1 MAKLLEIFKAG
12 MRTDS
17 QGREWDGDSIINE
30 VVSEYDPAVFAAP
43 LVIGHPE
50 MDAPAYG
57 LVKSLSLDKTILQ
70 AEPMDVEPQ
79 FAEMVNK
86 KRFPKISSSFFTPDN
101 PANPK
106 PGKWYLRH
114 VGFLGA
120 AAPAVP
126 GLKMAQFAADDDV
139 VTIEFAASDLEVLWS
154 VSRMARGMRDWMLE
168 KFGAEEADRA
178 LPDYVV
184 QGLEN
189 QREREFISEEPSPGF
204 AAPQNQPTEEPTVDP
219 NKDKKQ
225 EQQTADFA
233 AREAKLAAREKALAD
248 AEAKVKRGEIASFA
262 AGLVTAGKLLPR
274 EEDGA
279 VAFMASLTDSD
290 TVSFAAADGEEKQQ
304 PQAAW
309 FREFLTGLPARV
321 SFAEHGADDGS
332 TDFSEDPQAMAK
344 AAANYQS
351 EMANKGITVSA
362 TDAVKHVNGAKK
374 K

>member
-1 MAKLLEIFKAG
+1 MPKLLEIFKSG
-12 MRTDS
+12 KRTDS

-30 VVSEYDPAVFAAP
+30 VIREYDPAVFAAP
-43 LVIGHPE
+43 LVIGHPG

-79 FAEMVNK
+79 FAEMVNN

-101 PANPK
+101 PANPT

-154 VSRMARGMRDWMLE
+154 LSRLARGMRDWMLE

-189 QREREFISEEPSPGF
+189 QREREFIAEEPSPGF
-204 AAPQNQPTEEPTVDP
+204 AAPQQQPEVPNVDP
-219 NKDKKQ
+219 NEKAKQ
-225 EQQTADFA
+225 EQQAADFA
-233 AREAKLAAREKALAD
+233 AREAKLAQRELAIKT
-248 AEAKVKRGEIASFA
+248 AEAKARREELACFCESQV
-262 AGLVTAGKLLPR
+262 VAGKLLPA
-274 EEDGA
+274 EKDA
-279 VAFMASLTDSD
+279 MVSFMASVNDSE
-290 TVSFAAADGEEKQQ
+290 TVSFAAADGDVKTPAGEWFKGFL
-304 PQAAW
+304 QA
-309 FREFLTGLPARV
+309 LPVRV
-321 SFAEHGADDGS
+321 
-332 TDFSEDPQAMAK
+332 DFSERGADAGTADFANDATAMAK
-344 AAANYQS
+344 AAGQYQA
-351 EMANKGITVSA
+351 EMAAKGVTVSA
-362 TDAVKHVNGAKK
+362 TDAVKHVNGAKQ
-374 K
+374 